1 MVPALRSV
9 GLTRLSL
16 LAAQR
21 ERMLCWTL
29 T

>member
-21 ERMLCWTL
+21 ERGLRWKL

>member
-21 ERMLCWTL
+21 ERRRRLKL

>member
-9 GLTRLSL
+9 GLTQLSL
-16 LAAQR
+16 LAEQR
-21 ERMLCWTL
+21 ERGLRLKL

>member
-9 GLTRLSL
+9 GLTPLSL

-21 ERMLCWTL
+21 ARGRRLKL